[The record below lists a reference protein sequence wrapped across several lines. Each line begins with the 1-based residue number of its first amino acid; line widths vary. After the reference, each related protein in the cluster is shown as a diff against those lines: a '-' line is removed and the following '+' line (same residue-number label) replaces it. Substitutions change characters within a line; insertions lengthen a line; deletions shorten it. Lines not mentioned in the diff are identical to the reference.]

1 MDQAKWREFG
11 IPDVEITSHDTSLTN
26 RDTQQL
32 TPHNTTGLVDE
43 VLHEVMLAENVTN
56 DGDFIPAF
64 FTGPGMGNVTAQFVS
79 SFIFVNWGLK
89 EDIDALHNANVS
101 LEGIIAIMKSVQV
114 SRSLENKN

>member
-43 VLHEVMLAENVTN
+43 VLHEAMLAENVTN